1 MQAALAKRVD
11 ELVEC
16 GWAPRTTT
24 ETTASLVGRR
34 PFSWWLFLL
43 VIVFFPLFGG
53 IVYLIFWF
61 LTSSATVFLHQ
72 EGDRVVEAGDVWL
85 VKHQEARREAFVAE
99 QRAIK
104 ERGFLAVMWPKLLV
118 FLVLFLIWVAFLRWY
133 LH

>member
-1 MQAALAKRVD
+1 MQSALTKRVE

-16 GWAPRTTT
+16 GWYPETTT

-43 VIVFFPLFGG
+43 VIVFFPIFGG

-61 LTSSATVFLHQ
+61 LTSRATIFLHQ

-85 VKHQEARREAFVAE
+85 VRGQEARRDAFIAE
-99 QRAIK
+99 QRAVK
-104 ERGFLAVMWPKLLV
+104 ENGFLAVMWPKLV
-118 FLVLFLIWVAFLRWY
+118 SFLVLMIVWVVFLRWY
-133 LH
+133 F

>member
-1 MQAALAKRVD
+1 MQSALTKRVE

-16 GWAPRTTT
+16 GWYPETTT

-61 LTSSATVFLHQ
+61 LTSRATIFLHQ

-85 VKHQEARREAFVAE
+85 VRGQEARRDAFIAE
-99 QRAIK
+99 QRAVK
-104 ERGFLAVMWPKLLV
+104 ENGFLAVMWPKLV
-118 FLVLFLIWVAFLRWY
+118 SFLVLMVVWVLFLRWY
-133 LH
+133 F

>member
-1 MQAALAKRVD
+1 MQSALTKRVE

-16 GWAPRTTT
+16 GWYPETTT

-43 VIVFFPLFGG
+43 VIVFFPIFGG

-61 LTSSATVFLHQ
+61 LTSRATIFLHQ

-85 VKHQEARREAFVAE
+85 VRGQEARRDAFIAE
-99 QRAIK
+99 QRAVK
-104 ERGFLAVMWPKLLV
+104 ENGFLAVMWPKLV
-118 FLVLFLIWVAFLRWY
+118 SFLVLMVVWVLFLRWY
-133 LH
+133 F

>member
-1 MQAALAKRVD
+1 MQSALTKRVE

-16 GWAPRTTT
+16 GWYPETTT

-43 VIVFFPLFGG
+43 VIVFFPIFGG

-61 LTSSATVFLHQ
+61 LTSRATIFLHQ

-85 VKHQEARREAFVAE
+85 VRGQEARRDAFIAE
-99 QRAIK
+99 QRAVK
-104 ERGFLAVMWPKLLV
+104 ENGFLAVMWPKLV
-118 FLVLFLIWVAFLRWY
+118 SFLVLMVFWVLFLRWY
-133 LH
+133 F

>member
-1 MQAALAKRVD
+1 MQSALTKRVE

-16 GWAPRTTT
+16 GWYPETTT

-61 LTSSATVFLHQ
+61 LTSRATIFLHQ

-85 VKHQEARREAFVAE
+85 VRGQEARRDAFIAE
-99 QRAIK
+99 QRAVK
-104 ERGFLAVMWPKLLV
+104 ENGFLAVMWPKLV
-118 FLVLFLIWVAFLRWY
+118 SFLVLMIVWVVFLRWY
-133 LH
+133 F